1 MLAQAVA
8 VIPIARCRPI
18 PSKIRNPWRSGAAMT
33 DAAVSQDAIFRA
45 LLLRIARTQDREAFA
60 QLFTHFAPRL
70 KAFNMRAGVDPDAA
84 EDLAHEAMIQVW
96 RRAASFDPAKAAVS
110 TWIFTIARNKRI
122 DRLRRERY
130 PDLVSDENRPE
141 EFDTAPAADER
152 LEAEQYQRIVREAV
166 KQLPPEQARIVH
178 MAFFEDKSHASIAV
192 ELALPLGTV
201 KSRIR
206 LALVRLREFVAERE

>member
-1 MLAQAVA
+1 MNDVA
-8 VIPIARCRPI
+8 L
-18 PSKIRNPWRSGAAMT
+18 
-33 DAAVSQDAIFRA
+33 SQDAVLRA
-45 LLLRIARTQDREAFA
+45 LLLRVAQAQDRDAFA
-60 QLFTHFAPRL
+60 QLFAHFAPRL
-70 KAFNMRAGVDPDAA
+70 KAFNLRAGVDADTA

-96 RRAASFDPAKAAVS
+96 RRADSFDPAKAAVS

-122 DRLRRERY
+122 DRMRRERY
-130 PDLVSDENRPE
+130 PDFVSDENRPE
-141 EFDTAPAADER
+141 EMDTAAGADER

-166 KQLPPEQARIVH
+166 QQLPVEQARIVH
-178 MAFFEDKSHASIAV
+178 MAFFEDKSHASIAL